1 MVRIMKSL
9 DKTISLDIA
18 DVVKNKNL
26 KNIPVNNI
34 LKAISIIN
42 SRLELNHVLKH
53 VIQHATKLT
62 KSLAASI
69 ILTCDSDNLVIAYAT
84 NAISNIKFPRARS
97 IAGLCIDTG
106 QIKVV
111 HDAQRNPHYF
121 KKVDESTGFKTRS
134 ILCVPL
140 SIRGDTIGCV
150 ELINKRDDT
159 MFNDD
164 DIAIATMISNLAA
177 ISIRNAEAYERLQKT
192 NMALKTQI
200 PPADMIIGKNKD
212 VRKIYESVK
221 KLKDT
226 DSTVLILG
234 ESGTGKGV
242 LARAIHEQ
250 SNRKEYPFVTVNCSA
265 YAQTLLESELFGH
278 EKGAFTGAD
287 RLKKGRFELA
297 SGGTVFLDEIGEI
310 DKSIQTKLLRI
321 LQEKEFE
328 RVGGTETLTA
338 DTRIIAATNT
348 NLERA
353 LEQNQFRKDLYY
365 RLKVIVFKLPPLRE
379 RREDIPAFARYFLE
393 KYRNELNKPVNDF
406 DEISMNAL
414 LRYDYPGNIRELEN
428 IVERAVV
435 LAEGDTIYIDDLPDE
450 IQHRKYRYSNQVAIP
465 EKALTIPD
473 IEKETIS
480 RTLHQCSWNQ
490 SKASRLLGISR
501 DQLRY
506 RLKKYKLTKLSD
518 T

>member
-1 MVRIMKSL
+1 MDNINNTTTL
-9 DKTISLDIA
+9 NIA
-18 DVVKNKNL
+18 DVVKSKDL
-26 KNIPVNNI
+26 KNIPLHNI
-34 LKAISIIN
+34 FKAIAIIN
-42 SRLELNHVLKH
+42 SKLELSHVLKH

-62 KSLAASI
+62 KSVAASI
-69 ILTCDSDNLVIAYAT
+69 ILTSDSDNELVIAHST
-84 NAISNIKFPRARS
+84 DLKSNVKFPKAKS

-111 HDAQRNPHYF
+111 HDAKKSPHHL
-121 KKVDESTGFKTRS
+121 KKVDESTGFKTKS
-134 ILCVPL
+134 LLCVPL
-140 SIRGDTIGCV
+140 SIKGKTIGCV
-150 ELINKRDDT
+150 SLINKRDGT
-159 MFNDD
+159 MFDDD

-177 ISIRNAEAYERLQKT
+177 ISIKNAEAYEKLQKA
-192 NMALKTQI
+192 NMALEYQLPSEK
-200 PPADMIIGKNKD
+200 MIIGKNKD
-212 VRKIYESVK
+212 VGKIFESIK
-221 KLKDT
+221 KLKGT

-250 SNRKEYPFVTVNCSA
+250 GKRKEYPFVTVNCSV
-265 YAQTLLESELFGH
+265 YSQTLLESELFGH

-287 RLKKGRFELA
+287 KLKKGRFELA
-297 SGGTVFLDEIGEI
+297 SGGTIFLDEIGEL
-310 DKSIQTKLLRI
+310 DKSLQTKLLRI

-328 RVGGTETLTA
+328 RVGGTETLVA
-338 DTRIIAATNT
+338 DTRIIAATNA

-379 RREDIPAFARYFLE
+379 RKEDIPAFAKHFLE
-393 KYRNELNKPVNDF
+393 KYRKELNKPISNF
-406 DEISMNAL
+406 DEVSMNAL
-414 LRYDYPGNIRELEN
+414 LRYDYPGNTRELEN

-435 LAEGDTIYIDDLPDE
+435 LAEDDVIHIDDLPDE
-450 IQHRKYRYSNQVAIP
+450 IQHRKYRYSSQVTSP
-465 EKALTIPD
+465 ENALTISD

-480 RTLHQCSWNQ
+480 KTLHQCSWNQ

-506 RLKKYKLTKLSD
+506 RLKKYELTKLNANEQ
-518 T
+518 

>member
-1 MVRIMKSL
+1 MGKL
-9 DKTISLDIA
+9 NKTISLDIA

-26 KNIPVNNI
+26 RNIPLHNI
-34 LKAISIIN
+34 FKAVSIIN
-42 SRLELNHVLKH
+42 SKLELNYVLKH
-53 VIQHATKLT
+53 VIHHATKLT
-62 KSLAASI
+62 KSVAASI
-69 ILTCDSDNLVIAYAT
+69 ILTSDSDNELIIAHST
-84 NAISNIKFPRARS
+84 DLKSNFKFPRAKS

-111 HDAQRNPHYF
+111 HDAKRSPHHF
-121 KKVDESTGFKTRS
+121 KEVDESAGFKTKS

-140 SIRGDTIGCV
+140 SIKGKTIGCV
-150 ELINKRDDT
+150 TLVNKRDGT
-159 MFNDD
+159 MFDDD

-177 ISIRNAEAYERLQKT
+177 ISIKNAEAYEKLQKA
-192 NMALKTQI
+192 NLALEYQL
-200 PPADMIIGKNKD
+200 PSEDMIIGKNKD
-212 VRKIYESVK
+212 VRKIFESIK

-250 SNRKEYPFVTVNCSA
+250 GKRKEYPFVTVNCSV
-265 YAQTLLESELFGH
+265 YSQTLLESELFGH

-297 SGGTVFLDEIGEI
+297 SGGTVFLDEIGEM
-310 DKSIQTKLLRI
+310 DKSLQTKLLRI

-338 DTRIIAATNT
+338 DNRIIAATNT
-348 NLERA
+348 NLEMA

-393 KYRNELNKPVNDF
+393 KYRNELNKPVNKF
-406 DEISMNAL
+406 DEVSMNAL
-414 LRYDYPGNIRELEN
+414 LRYDYPGNTRELEN

-435 LAEGDTIYIDDLPDE
+435 LAEDDVIHIDDLPDE
-450 IQHRKYRYSNQVAIP
+450 IQHRKYRYSTQITSP
-465 EKALTIPD
+465 EKVLTISD

-480 RTLHQCSWNQ
+480 KTLHQCSWNQ

-506 RLKKYKLTKLSD
+506 RLKKYELTKLNVNEQ
-518 T
+518 

>member
-1 MVRIMKSL
+1 MGHL
-9 DKTISLDIA
+9 NKTISLDIA
-18 DVVKNKNL
+18 DVVKKKNL
-26 KNIPVNNI
+26 KDIPLNNI
-34 LKAISIIN
+34 LKAIAIIN
-42 SRLELNHVLKH
+42 SKLELHHVLKH

-62 KSLAASI
+62 KSVAASI
-69 ILTCDSDNLVIAYAT
+69 ILTSDSDNDLVIAHST
-84 NAISNIKFPRARS
+84 DLKSNFRFPRAKS

-106 QIKVV
+106 QIKVT
-111 HDAQRNPHYF
+111 HETKRSPHHF
-121 KKVDESTGFKTRS
+121 KEVDKSAGFKTKS

-140 SIRGDTIGCV
+140 SVKDKTIGCV
-150 ELINKRDDT
+150 ELINKRDGT
-159 MFNDD
+159 MFDDD

-177 ISIRNAEAYERLQKT
+177 ISIKNAEAYEKLQKA
-192 NMALKTQI
+192 NLAMEYQL
-200 PPADMIIGKNKD
+200 PSEDMIIGKNKD
-212 VRKIYESVK
+212 VRKIFDSIK

-242 LARAIHEQ
+242 LARAIHER
-250 SNRKEYPFVTVNCSA
+250 SNRKEYPFVTVNCSV
-265 YAQTLLESELFGH
+265 YSQTLLESELFGH

-297 SGGTVFLDEIGEI
+297 CGGTVFLDEIGEM
-310 DKSIQTKLLRI
+310 DKSLQTKLLRI

-328 RVGGTETLTA
+328 RVGGTETLTT

-379 RREDIPAFARYFLE
+379 RREDIPTFARYFLE
-393 KYRNELNKPVNDF
+393 KYRNELNKPVNKF
-406 DEISMNAL
+406 DDVSMHAL
-414 LRYDYPGNIRELEN
+414 LRYDYPGNTRELEN

-435 LAEGDTIYIDDLPDE
+435 LGEDDVIHIDDLPDE
-450 IQHRKYRYSNQVAIP
+450 IQHRKYRYSSQVTSP
-465 EKALTIPD
+465 EKALTISD
-473 IEKETIS
+473 IEKETIT

-506 RLKKYKLTKLSD
+506 RLKKYEIKRLSD
-518 T
+518 NEL